1 MLHEDLRD
9 ECGVKRVERK
19 VERRQ
24 ITDKKEPLAKA
35 L

>member
-9 ECGVKRVERK
+9 ESGVKRVERK
-19 VERRQ
+19 IERRQ